1 MESFLVRDS
10 FLVRAS
16 GRQTIRRAVEVSCCV
31 VRQSDGKIVG
41 RKGFDLSP
49 YGMRVELK
57 DIDVDPGDLLHV
69 CFQATHLQK
78 WFYTDARAARVLHGR
93 RPREKGRSL
102 GLSFETLDAVSRLI
116 LRGAL
121 RKIPPTLPARERRID
136 YAATVM
142 NILAS

>member
-1 MESFLVRDS
+1 MEGVFVA
-10 FLVRAS
+10 AS
-16 GRQTIRRAVEVSCCV
+16 DRQTIRRAVEVTCCV

-41 RKGFDLSP
+41 RRGFDLSP

-57 DIDVDPGDLLHV
+57 DIDVDPGDRLHV
-69 CFQATHLQK
+69 CFQATQLMK

-102 GLSFETLDAVSRLI
+102 GLEFETLDAVSRLI

-121 RKIPPTLPARERRID
+121 RKIPPTLPTRDRRVD
-136 YAATVM
+136 YAATVLQ
-142 NILAS
+142 ILAS